1 MSKAQDNVREDLQKQ
16 RFELVGDHTRDATF
30 DAFYKMSIEFKTKA
44 KDKGCTTKRR
54 YVNDPL
60 GRCVTVVSNYI
71 DKATLS
77 EEDWIAF
84 PPATAEWRKEQER
97 KLKEDNGTIP
107 CFEEVDEIEKLLGE
121 SAKDPKVA
129 SILQKFRNQ
138 VHRNDPAIPKIF
150 FDSDGEF
157 TSINRKKVKVKH
169 PEWMFRVP
177 TDVDKGTFLREKIDL
192 YMDWLEKTKDNLGN
206 NDG

>member
-16 RFELVGDHTRDATF
+16 RFDLIGDHTRDATF
-30 DAFYKMSIEFKTKA
+30 DAFYKMPIEFKTKA
-44 KDKGCTTKRR
+44 EDKGCTTKRR
-54 YVNDPL
+54 YANDPFAS
-60 GRCVTVVSNYI
+60 CVLQVSNYV
-71 DKATLS
+71 DKATLG
-77 EEDWIAF
+77 EEDWIVF

-107 CFEEVDEIEKLLGE
+107 CVDEIDKIEELLGAT
-121 SAKDPKVA
+121 AKDPGVA
-129 SILQKFRNQ
+129 AILEKFRNQ

-157 TSINRKKVKVKH
+157 TSINRKKKNVEH
-169 PEWMFRVP
+169 SEWVFRVP
-177 TDVDKGTFLREKIDL
+177 NNIDKGAFLREKIDL
-192 YMDWLEKTKDNLGN
+192 YIDWLEKTKYNLED

>member
-16 RFELVGDHTRDATF
+16 RFDLIGDHTRDATF
-30 DAFYKMSIEFKTKA
+30 DAFYKMPIEFKTKA

-54 YVNDPL
+54 YANDPFAS
-60 GRCVTVVSNYI
+60 CVLLVSNYV
-71 DKATLS
+71 DKATLG

-107 CFEEVDEIEKLLGE
+107 CFDEIEKIEKLLG
-121 SAKDPKVA
+121 AAVKDPEVA
-129 SILQKFRNQ
+129 AILEKFRNQ
-138 VHRNDPAIPKIF
+138 VHRNDPAIPKTF

-157 TSINRKKVKVKH
+157 TSINKKKTNVEH

-177 TDVDKGTFLREKIDL
+177 NNIDKGAFLREKIDL
-192 YMDWLEKTKDNLGN
+192 YIDWLEKTKHNLED